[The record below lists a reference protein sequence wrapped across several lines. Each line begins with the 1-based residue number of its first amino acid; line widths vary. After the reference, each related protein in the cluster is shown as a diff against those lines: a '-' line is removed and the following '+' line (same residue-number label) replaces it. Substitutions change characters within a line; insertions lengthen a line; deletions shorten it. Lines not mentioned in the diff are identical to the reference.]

1 MNNNILLLF
10 PIINVIV
17 TGLFAGVVLRQY
29 LRRHRVSQLFWAIA
43 LFMAFFAT
51 LAYVVMILVHP
62 ASDIGVLFFRIYY
75 ILGGALISAWLGLGS
90 IALVASAR
98 ITRICL
104 AVLLALSVLAVF
116 LIAFTNVDR
125 QQLSQIAG
133 TPGTGILQPSTGLWL
148 ITIIIL
154 NSLGVVAVA
163 GVAIYSAWKVLRR
176 LGSETLLVANI
187 LIPAGDLINALAGY
201 TARLGVKNVFWLVM
215 TFGWMVF
222 FIGVLLAS
230 RARHPAT
237 PAKQKG
243 QEKNVDALQST
254 T

>member
-29 LRRHRVSQLFWAIA
+29 LRRHRVYQLFWAIA

-133 TPGTGILQPSTGLWL
+133 TPGTGIWL

-163 GVAIYSAWKVLRR
+163 GVAIYSAWEVHRR
-176 LGSETLLVANI
+176 QGSETLLVANI
-187 LIPAGDLINALAGY
+187 LILAGDLINALAGY

-215 TFGWMVF
+215 TFGWTVF

>member
-29 LRRHRVSQLFWAIA
+29 LRRHRVYQLFWAIA

-154 NSLGVVAVA
+154 NSLGVIAVA
-163 GVAIYSAWKVLRR
+163 GVAIYSAWKVHRR
-176 LGSETLLVANI
+176 QGSETLLVANI
-187 LIPAGDLINALAGY
+187 LILAGDLINALAGY

-215 TFGWMVF
+215 TFGWTVF

>member
-1 MNNNILLLF
+1 
-10 PIINVIV
+10 
-17 TGLFAGVVLRQY
+17 
-29 LRRHRVSQLFWAIA
+29 
-43 LFMAFFAT
+43 MAFFAT

-163 GVAIYSAWKVLRR
+163 GVAIYSAWKVHRR
-176 LGSETLLVANI
+176 QGSETLLVANI
-187 LIPAGDLINALAGY
+187 LILAGDLINALAGY

-215 TFGWMVF
+215 TLGWTVF
-222 FIGVLLAS
+222 FIGVMLAS